1 MADSQ
6 SARRPRNLQLDC
18 LRGVAI
24 LLVICR
30 HTILFRAP
38 GWDALLVQFGWAGVD
53 LFFVLSGFLIS
64 GLLFSEYQQNNS
76 IRFGRFAIRRA
87 LKIYP
92 AFYAL
97 VLLTLSIRLMYHTPV
112 PILAPFLH
120 DVFFLQSYSPG
131 TYGHFWSLS
140 VEEHFYILLPLL
152 MYLMIRR
159 SSPGQANPFRLFPA
173 IFVLIAIALLLAR
186 LWTAS
191 RVVPFAWQTHL
202 FPTHLRIDSLLF
214 GVLLSYWAQF
224 HRQAFWGFV
233 RPRYPLFLLV
243 GIFLISPGLILTQET
258 PWMYT
263 YGFSLLYV
271 GFGAILLGTL
281 GAPIELMPGA
291 FQFFARIL
299 AFIGRFSYSI
309 YLWHIPL
316 LFFLGSHGI
325 LRRPYLGVSAF
336 VMGSIVL
343 GILTSEL
350 FEIPV
355 IRLRD
360 KLFPQSSAKVR
371 AHGSDWAARAGL
383 GINAENS
390 KPASSF
396 NPLN

>member
-1 MADSQ
+1 MVDSQ
-6 SARRPRNLQLDC
+6 SNRRPRNLQLDC
-18 LRGVAI
+18 LRGIAI

-30 HTILFRAP
+30 HTILFRVP

-64 GLLFSEYQQNNS
+64 GLLFSEYRQNNS

-97 VLLTLSIRLMYHTPV
+97 VLLTLLIRLIYHSPV

-120 DVFFLQSYSPG
+120 DVFFLQSYFPG

-159 SSPGQANPFRLFPA
+159 SSRGQANPFCLFPA
-173 IFVLIAIALLLAR
+173 IFVFTAIALLLAR

-191 RVVPFAWQTHL
+191 HIGPFSWQTHL

-224 HRQAFWGFV
+224 HSQAFWGFV

-263 YGFSLLYV
+263 YGFSLLYL
-271 GFGAILLGTL
+271 GFGAILLGAL
-281 GAPIELMPGA
+281 GAPIELIPGA
-291 FQFFARIL
+291 LQFFARIL
-299 AFIGRFSYSI
+299 AFVGGFSYSI

-316 LFFLGSHGI
+316 LIFLWSYGI
-325 LRRPYLGVSAF
+325 LRKPYFGIGAF
-336 VMGSIVL
+336 VAGSIVL

-350 FEIPV
+350 FEIPA

-360 KLFPQSSAKVR
+360 RLFPQTAAKVQV
-371 AHGSDWAARAGL
+371 HGSDWTTRAEL

>member
-1 MADSQ
+1 MVN
-6 SARRPRNLQLDC
+6 SANLSPRNLQLDC

-30 HTILFRAP
+30 HTVLFRAP

-64 GLLFSEYQQNNS
+64 GLLFSEYRRSNT

-97 VLLTLSIRLMYHTPV
+97 VLLTVLIRIIQHSPA

-120 DVFFLQSYSPG
+120 DVFFLQSYFPG

-140 VEEHFYILLPLL
+140 VEEHFYILLPLG
-152 MYLMIRR
+152 MYLLIRW
-159 SSPGQANPFRLFPA
+159 SSPGQTNPFRFFPA
-173 IFVLIAIALLLAR
+173 IFTFVAIALLLSR
-186 LWTAS
+186 LWTAKHL
-191 RVVPFAWQTHL
+191 RPFSWQTHL

-224 HRQAFWGFV
+224 HGPAFWGFV
-233 RPRYPLFLLV
+233 RSRYALFLLV
-243 GIFLISPGLILTQET
+243 GIFLISPGLLLTQET

-263 YGFSLLYV
+263 YGFSLLYL
-271 GFGAILLGTL
+271 GFGAILLGAL
-281 GAPIELMPGA
+281 GAPIDSMPDTLR
-291 FQFFARIL
+291 FFARIL
-299 AFIGRFSYSI
+299 AFVGRFSYSI
-309 YLWHIPL
+309 YLWHIP
-316 LFFLGSHGI
+316 FLIFLASYGI
-325 LRRPYLGVSAF
+325 LRRPYLGVGVF
-336 VMGSIVL
+336 VVGCIAL
-343 GILTSEL
+343 GVLTSEL

-360 KLFPQSSAKVR
+360 RLFPQIPVNVQTPGNTWTSR
-371 AHGSDWAARAGL
+371 AVP
-383 GINAENS
+383 GIEAENS
-390 KPASSF
+390 EPASNF
-396 NPLN
+396 NPLS